1 MSTHINVLI
10 IDHNTDDARLLQLL
24 LTDSEVGKFAVE
36 CIDNLQDGLQRLKK
50 GGIEVLLLDLS
61 MPESQGIN
69 TFLTVRKETD
79 NIPIVVLTGLDEH
92 AVALEAVRLG
102 AQDYLVKRDLNSNW
116 LSRALL
122 YSIERFTAN
131 KEIKNLNEELV
142 KARDEALAAA
152 RLKAEFLAN
161 MSHEIRT
168 PMNAVIGMSDL
179 LRRTSLNAE
188 QSKFVEVIKSA
199 GGALLNVVNDILLFS
214 KMEAGRFPLENAEVN
229 VLELIE
235 GVAEILGG
243 PARLKDLSLTAFVE
257 PTVPKVIMGD
267 PTRLRQILLNLGSN
281 AVKFTET
288 GFVQLTVCNEPGEE
302 NTLRFAIEDSG
313 SGLSHDTMQKL
324 FKPFSQGMEKAATTN
339 GGTGLGLAISK
350 LMVELMGGEI
360 GVDSTEGKGSTF
372 WFKLPVVLSEK
383 QPSETVNPTGRML
396 AVNFTRRELDQ
407 LRRFTNHY
415 GMDFGSAADAKEA
428 ILEVERSRKNGSIY
442 DFALINVDP
451 QILDHTTVPKD
462 LAKLVNQLEL
472 FGILLTN
479 FDQAALGED
488 ALKAGFSAYLTR
500 PLKQTQLLQCLDDL
514 SNGKKLA
521 PFSRGAS
528 DRHKERSLDPTLRVL
543 IVEDNPINQ
552 EVANLQLKKLG
563 LSAQICSNG
572 QEAVDL
578 VKAQEFDVILMDC
591 QMPVMDGFEATR
603 QIRALGPQLKTSPII
618 LAMTANAMEG
628 DREECLAIGMDEYVA
643 KPVTIDGL
651 LLLLSKLLP
660 DRLVEFKTHD
670 IRFQLERSSRSAT
683 VIAEEAVKAA
693 PPTAPASPP
702 SDRTLDTEMLTANF
716 GWESACRL
724 LTMFADGTP
733 AILEKLDKAITSADA
748 AQAKATSHELKG
760 YCSTISMHEMA
771 SLSKQIG
778 DATRAQDWAQAR
790 QLCEQLVAAFE
801 KARKEIESTIMSSTT
816 SNNSTTRG
824 SNV

>member
-1 MSTHINVLI
+1 MSTDINVLI
-10 IDHNTDDARLLQLL
+10 IDHNTDDARLLQQL
-24 LTDSEVGKFAVE
+24 LTNSEVGQFAVE
-36 CIDNLQDGLQRLKK
+36 CIENLQDGLQRLKT
-50 GGIEVLLLDLS
+50 GGIDVLLLDLS
-61 MPESQGIN
+61 MPESQGIK

-92 AVALEAVRLG
+92 AIALEAVRLG

-116 LSRALL
+116 LSRTLL

-152 RLKAEFLAN
+152 RFKAEFLAN

-214 KMEAGRFPLENAEVN
+214 KMEAGRFPLENTEVN
-229 VLELIE
+229 VLELVE

-243 PARLKDLSLTAFVE
+243 PARLKDLSLVAFVE
-257 PTVPKVIMGD
+257 PTVPRVVMGD

-281 AVKFTET
+281 AVKFTDK
-288 GFVQLTVCNEPGEE
+288 GFVQLTVRNEPGQK

-313 SGLSHDTMQKL
+313 SGLSPDTMQRL

-360 GVDSTEGKGSTF
+360 GVDSTQGQGSTF

-383 QPSETVNPTGRML
+383 QPDETANPTGRLL
-396 AVNFTRRELDQ
+396 AVNFTPRELEQ
-407 LRRFTNHY
+407 LRTFTTHY
-415 GMDFGSAADAKEA
+415 GVGFGSAADAKEA
-428 ILEVERSRKNGSIY
+428 ILEVERARKNGSIY

-521 PFSRGAS
+521 PFSRGPN
-528 DRHKERSLDPTLRVL
+528 DGNKEKSLDPTLRVL

-563 LSAQICSNG
+563 LSALICSNG
-572 QEAVDL
+572 LEAVNL
-578 VKAQEFDVILMDC
+578 VKQQEFDVILMDC

-651 LLLLSKLLP
+651 LFLLSKLLP
-660 DRLVEFKTHD
+660 DRLVDFKTHD

-683 VIAEEAVKAA
+683 VVAEEAK
-693 PPTAPASPP
+693 APAPATTQPTLSTLSTQP
-702 SDRTLDTEMLTANF
+702 SDRTIDTEMLTANF

-733 AILEKLDKAITSADA
+733 AILEKLDKAITNTDS
-748 AQAKATSHELKG
+748 AQAKANSHELKG

-771 SLSKQIG
+771 ALSKQIG
-778 DATRAQDWAQAR
+778 DATRSDDWTQAR
-790 QLCEQLVAAFE
+790 QLFAQLVTAFE

-816 SNNSTTRG
+816 FTT
-824 SNV
+824 

>member
-1 MSTHINVLI
+1 MSTAINVLI
-10 IDHNTDDARLLQLL
+10 IDHNPDDARVLQQLL
-24 LTDSEVGKFAVE
+24 NSSEVGKFVVE
-36 CIDNLQDGLQRLKK
+36 CIHNLQDGLQRLKK
-50 GGIEVLLLDLS
+50 GGVDVLLLDLS
-61 MPESQGIN
+61 MHESQGLN

-79 NIPIVVLTGLDEH
+79 NIPIIVLTGLDEH
-92 AVALEAVRLG
+92 AVALEAVKLG

-131 KEIKNLNEELV
+131 TEIKKLNEELV

-152 RLKAEFLAN
+152 RFKAEFLAN

-214 KMEAGRFPLENAEVN
+214 KMEAGRFPLESTEVN

-243 PARLKDLSLTAFVE
+243 PARLKDISLITFVE
-257 PTVPKVIMGD
+257 PTVSKVIIGD

-281 AVKFTET
+281 AVKFTDH
-288 GFVQLTVCNEPGEE
+288 GYVLISVYNEPNAE

-313 SGLSHDTMQKL
+313 SGLAPDTMQKL
-324 FKPFSQGMEKAATTN
+324 FKPFSQGMDKAATTN

-360 GVDSTEGKGSTF
+360 GVTSAKGKGSTF
-372 WFKLPVVLSEK
+372 WFKLPVTLSEN
-383 QPSETVNPTGRML
+383 QPKETFNPTGRIL
-396 AVNFTRRELDQ
+396 AVNFTHRELEH
-407 LRRFTNHY
+407 LRKFTTHY
-415 GMDFGSAADAKEA
+415 GMGFGSAADAKEA
-428 ILEVERSRKNGSIY
+428 ILEVERARKNGSIY

-451 QILDHTTVPKD
+451 NNLDRTTVPSD

-514 SNGKKLA
+514 SNGKKLS
-521 PFSRGAS
+521 PFSRGPG
-528 DRHKERSLDPTLRVL
+528 DGKKEQSLDPTLRVL

-563 LSAQICSNG
+563 LSALICSNG
-572 QEAVDL
+572 KEAVDL
-578 VKAQEFDVILMDC
+578 VKKQEFDVILMDC

-603 QIRALGPQLKTSPII
+603 QIRALGDQLKTTPII

-628 DREECLAIGMDEYVA
+628 DREECLAMGMDEYVA

-651 LLLLSKLLP
+651 LHLLSKLLP
-660 DRLVEFKTHD
+660 DRLVDFKTHD
-670 IRFQLERSSRSAT
+670 IRFQLERSSRSTNLISEDAT
-683 VIAEEAVKAA
+683 KVPQPSAQSSDKA
-693 PPTAPASPP
+693 
-702 SDRTLDTEMLTANF
+702 LDTEMLTANF

-724 LTMFADGTP
+724 LTMFAEGTP
-733 AILEKLDKAITSADA
+733 AILDKLDKAIAAADS
-748 AQAKATSHELKG
+748 AQAKANSHELKG

-771 SLSKQIG
+771 ALSKQIG
-778 DATRAQDWAQAR
+778 DETRAQNWSEAR
-790 QLCEQLVAAFE
+790 KLFEKLVAAFD
-801 KARKEIESTIMSSTT
+801 KVRQEIESTIMISTT
-816 SNNSTTRG
+816 SNT
-824 SNV
+824 

>member
-1 MSTHINVLI
+1 MSTATNVLI
-10 IDHNTDDARLLQLL
+10 IDHNPDDARLLQQL
-24 LTDSEVGKFAVE
+24 LTSSEVGEFDVE
-36 CIDNLQDGLQRLKK
+36 CIHNLQDGLLRLKK
-50 GGIEVLLLDLS
+50 GGVDVLLLDLS
-61 MPESQGIN
+61 MHESQGID

-92 AVALEAVRLG
+92 AVALEAVKLG

-116 LSRALL
+116 LSRAVL

-131 KEIKNLNEELV
+131 TEIKKLNEELV

-152 RLKAEFLAN
+152 RFKAEFLAN

-214 KMEAGRFPLENAEVN
+214 KMEAGRFPLESAEVN

-243 PARLKDLSLTAFVE
+243 PARLKDISLITFVE
-257 PTVPKVIMGD
+257 PTVPKVIIGD

-281 AVKFTET
+281 AVKFTDH
-288 GFVQLTVCNEPGEE
+288 GYVLISVYNEPNAE

-313 SGLSHDTMQKL
+313 SGLAPDTMQRL
-324 FKPFSQGMEKAATTN
+324 FKPFSQGMDKAATTN

-360 GVDSTEGKGSTF
+360 GVNSAKGKGSTF
-372 WFKLPVVLSEK
+372 WFKLPVTVSEK
-383 QPSETVNPTGRML
+383 QTRETFNPTGRIL
-396 AVNFTRRELDQ
+396 AVNFTHRELDH
-407 LRRFTNHY
+407 LRKFTTHY
-415 GMDFGSAADAKEA
+415 GMGFGSAADAKEA
-428 ILEVERSRKNGSIY
+428 ILEVERARKNGSIY
-442 DFALINVDP
+442 DFALINIDP
-451 QILDHTTVPKD
+451 NNLDRATVPAD

-514 SNGKKLA
+514 SNGKKLS
-521 PFSRGAS
+521 PFSRGIG
-528 DRHKERSLDPTLRVL
+528 DGKKEQSLDPTLQVL

-563 LSAQICSNG
+563 LSALICSNG
-572 QEAVDL
+572 KEAVDL
-578 VKAQEFDVILMDC
+578 VKKQEFDVILMDC

-603 QIRALGPQLKTSPII
+603 QIRALGKQLKTTPII

-628 DREECLAIGMDEYVA
+628 DREECLAMGMDEYVA

-651 LLLLSKLLP
+651 LHLLSKLLP
-660 DRLVEFKTHD
+660 DRLVDFRTHD
-670 IRFQLERSSRSAT
+670 IRFQLERSSRSANL
-683 VIAEEAVKAA
+683 ISEEATKVA
-693 PPTAPASPP
+693 PPSAQP
-702 SDRTLDTEMLTANF
+702 SEKSLDTEMLTANF

-724 LTMFADGTP
+724 LTMFAEGTP
-733 AILEKLDKAITSADA
+733 AILDKLDKAIAAADG
-748 AQAKATSHELKG
+748 AQAKAHSHELKG

-771 SLSKQIG
+771 TLSKQIG
-778 DATRAQDWAQAR
+778 DQTRAQNWSEAR
-790 QLCEQLVAAFE
+790 KLFEQLVTAFD
-801 KARKEIESTIMSSTT
+801 KVRQEIESTIMISTT
-816 SNNSTTRG
+816 SNT
-824 SNV
+824 